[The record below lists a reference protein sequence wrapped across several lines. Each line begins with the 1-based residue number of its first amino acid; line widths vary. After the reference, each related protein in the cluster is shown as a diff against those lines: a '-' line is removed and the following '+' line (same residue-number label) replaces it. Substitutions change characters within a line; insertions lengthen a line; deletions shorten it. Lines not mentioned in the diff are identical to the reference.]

1 MTHRGGAGNLPP
13 VNWLG
18 VIRGNLAMIGA
29 DIGAGAGRGAGA
41 AAPSTWAFRAPSARF
56 GPMGRIGQPGQSGEI
71 EPMGGA
77 ESEWWLEDDA
87 GAVDL
92 PAVLAVIGGAGCMLL
107 QVPPVHLAAAVA
119 VLRPTPVR
127 VAARIAGP
135 GALATTKR
143 FDAGECLRLGAD
155 EIAWPLE
162 GGGEDLSAACGAE
175 IATAAVLCHD
185 AGARLKL
192 LLPAAARGPA
202 ALPAMLAWARGRGA
216 DAVAVR
222 GVGAAGY
229 GWSAPAGAL
238 AGVFAL

>member
-1 MTHRGGAGNLPP
+1 LPP

-18 VIRGNLAMIGA
+18 VNRGNLAMIGA
-29 DIGAGAGRGAGA
+29 DIGAGAGAGRGAGA
-41 AAPSTWAFRAPSARF
+41 GLGVATAAAPSAWAFRAPSARY
-56 GPMGRIGQPGQSGEI
+56 GHMGRTGQPSQAREI
-71 EPMGGA
+71 GPSGGA
-77 ESEWWLEDDA
+77 ASEWWLEDDA
-87 GAVDL
+87 GAEEL
-92 PAVLAVIGGAGCMLL
+92 QAVLEAIGGAGCTLL

-135 GALATTKR
+135 GALATTKL

-162 GGGEDLSAACGAE
+162 SGGENGGAE
-175 IATAAVLCHD
+175 IAAAAALCHD

-192 LLPAAARGPA
+192 LLPAAGGPA

-222 GVGAAGY
+222 GVGAAGH

>member
-1 MTHRGGAGNLPP
+1 
-13 VNWLG
+13 
-18 VIRGNLAMIGA
+18 MIGA

-41 AAPSTWAFRAPSARF
+41 AAPSAWAFRAPSARF
-56 GPMGRIGQPGQSGEI
+56 GQMVRTGQPGAIG
-71 EPMGGA
+71 PGGGA
-77 ESEWWLEDDA
+77 ASEWWLEEDA
-87 GAVDL
+87 GAEDL
-92 PAVLAVIGGAGCMLL
+92 QAVLAVIGGAGCSLL
-107 QVPPVHLAAAVA
+107 QVPPVHLAATVA

-135 GALATTKR
+135 GALATTKL

-162 GGGEDLSAACGAE
+162 GGGENDAAACGAE
-175 IATAAVLCHD
+175 IATAAAMCRN

-192 LLPAAARGPA
+192 LLPAAGGPA
-202 ALPAMLAWARGRGA
+202 ALPAVLQWARGRGA

>member
-1 MTHRGGAGNLPP
+1 
-13 VNWLG
+13 
-18 VIRGNLAMIGA
+18 MIGA
-29 DIGAGAGRGAGA
+29 GVGAGVGAGAGAGA
-41 AAPSTWAFRAPSARF
+41 AAPSAWAFRAPSARY
-56 GPMGRIGQPGQSGEI
+56 GHMGRTGQPSQAGEI
-71 EPMGGA
+71 EPGGGA

-87 GAVDL
+87 GAADL
-92 PAVLAVIGGAGCMLL
+92 QAVLAAIGAAGCSLL

-135 GALATTKR
+135 GALATTKL

-162 GGGEDLSAACGAE
+162 GGGADLSAAYGAE
-175 IATAAVLCHD
+175 IAAAAALCHD

-192 LLPAAARGPA
+192 LLPAAGGPA

-229 GWSAPAGAL
+229 GVSAPAGAL